1 MGRAPER
8 AARLYLRASG
18 ASGEDAHGPRSFQ
31 HRQTRACGR
40 RKSFA
45 WAERESRRLSCRR
58 SFAGQGGVRSF
69 TCAFGLFSRACGLA
83 SSKASEFARCIGI
96 SCCVTST
103 RTIGSTCWSQ
113 PSITGQSGAHSFT
126 CESICFSRA
135 CGFASSKASEFARC
149 IGVSCCGGRIAGRVT
164 VTGPI
169 CSTCRSQPSIT
180 GQSGARNFTCS
191 TALTNCCAAGS
202 IVSE

>member
-8 AARLYLRASG
+8 AARLYFRASG

-40 RKSFA
+40 RKPFA

-83 SSKASEFARCIGI
+83 SSKAGEFARCIDI
-96 SCCVTST
+96 SCCGGGIAGRVIITGP
-103 RTIGSTCWSQ
+103 IGSTCWSQ
-113 PSITGQSGAHSFT
+113 PSISGQIGARRSFT
-126 CESICFSRA
+126 CESICFSS
-135 CGFASSKASEFARC
+135 GFGFSEAGEFACC
-149 IGVSCCGGRIAGRVT
+149 IGISCCCDRIAGRVT
-164 VTGPI
+164 GAGGVESA
-169 CSTCRSQPSIT
+169 CCWSQPS
-180 GQSGARNFTCS
+180 SGRASRECRRGPNRKPGWC
-191 TALTNCCAAGS
+191 
-202 IVSE
+202 

>member
-40 RKSFA
+40 RKPFA

-135 CGFASSKASEFARC
+135 CGFSKAGEFA
-149 IGVSCCGGRIAGRVT
+149 CCCDRIAGRVT
-164 VTGPI
+164 GAGGVESA
-169 CSTCRSQPSIT
+169 CCWSQPS
-180 GQSGARNFTCS
+180 SGRASRECRRGPNRKPGWC
-191 TALTNCCAAGS
+191 
-202 IVSE
+202 